1 MECRKHPHLHFESSL
16 HPEKPSVPLQENE
29 TETVLI
35 LGNITVSRNRERTL
49 LDNALQGRYFQ
60 QDAATRYSTQDNWD
74 TLKQF

>member
-1 MECRKHPHLHFESSL
+1 
-16 HPEKPSVPLQENE
+16 LQENE